1 MLLAYCIDFGFRS
14 RSPDFSS
21 NSHCRSSLRVD
32 ASLTRLGALRAG
44 REFNAADIAQGV
56 VISVDINEG
65 ASDKREQRTKHADAD

>member
-1 MLLAYCIDFGFRS
+1 M
-14 RSPDFSS
+14 
-21 NSHCRSSLRVD
+21 
-32 ASLTRLGALRAG
+32 TRLGALRAG